1 MAEPLPESCGP
12 WLDERARRDPDAP
25 ALTSAAT
32 TFSWRALAGSVEA
45 LAGRLTA
52 LGVARGDRVAIV
64 LGPSVRLIE
73 LVHAAQRCG
82 ATLVL
87 LDPRLAASE
96 VAVLLAHA
104 DPVLVLHDR
113 PFPVA
118 PPTARARVLG
128 AHDALD
134 AVMPMPMPPPTLVD
148 PTAVQT
154 ILYTSG
160 TTGGPK
166 GVMLTH
172 ANHRASAAA
181 SRAHLGV
188 RADDRWL
195 VALPLHHVGG
205 LSIVMRSV
213 LDGTPLVLHERFDVA
228 AVWQAID
235 DERIT
240 LLSIVPTMLYR
251 LLEHAG
257 VARRG
262 AALRAVL
269 VGGAALTPALAARA
283 RAVGL
288 PILPTYG
295 LTETASQVATCA
307 LADSAS
313 DAATTVGRPLG
324 ATRVRIDDADE
335 EGRGEI
341 VVAGPTVMAG
351 YFRDADATT
360 RVLRDGWLHTGDIG
374 CLDAAGRLSVLD
386 RRTDL
391 VISGG
396 ENVYPAEVEAVLLAH
411 PAVGEAAVYG
421 APDPEWGRRVQAAVV
436 LRAGAVVDGAA
447 LQQWCRT
454 RLAGFKVP
462 RAIEQVA
469 ELPRTAS
476 GKIRRHVLAR

>member
-1 MAEPLPESCGP
+1 MAEPLAESCGP
-12 WLDERARRDPDAP
+12 WLAERARLDADAP
-25 ALTSAAT
+25 ALTSAT
-32 TFSWRALAGSVEA
+32 GTLSWRALSERVET
-45 LAGRLTA
+45 LADRLTA
-52 LGVARGDRVAIV
+52 LGVARGDRVVVV
-64 LGPSVRLIE
+64 LGTCVRLVE
-73 LVHAAQRCG
+73 LVHAAQRCV

-118 PPTARARVLG
+118 APTAQARVVG
-128 AHDALD
+128 VHNTLD
-134 AVMPMPMPPPTLVD
+134 AVVPVRAPAPTLVD

-160 TTGGPK
+160 TTGRPK

-172 ANHRASAAA
+172 ANQRASAAA

-195 VALPLHHVGG
+195 VALPLNHVGG

-213 LDGTPLVLHERFDVA
+213 LDGTPLVLHERFDAA

-240 LLSIVPTMLYR
+240 LLSIVPTMLHR
-251 LLEHAG
+251 LLEHAD
-257 VARRG
+257 G
-262 AALRAVL
+262 AARGTSLRAVL
-269 VGGAALTPALAARA
+269 VGGAALAPALAERA

-295 LTETASQVATCA
+295 LTETGSQVATSA
-307 LADSAS
+307 LDGSAT

-324 ATRVRIDDADE
+324 TTRVRIDDADD

-351 YFRDADATT
+351 YFRDPEATAY
-360 RVLRDGWLHTGDIG
+360 VLRDGWLHTGDIG
-374 CLDAAGRLSVLD
+374 RLDAAGCLQVFD
-386 RRTDL
+386 RRTDV

-436 LRAGAVVDGAA
+436 LRDGAA
-447 LQQWCRT
+447 VDAAT
-454 RLAGFKVP
+454 
-462 RAIEQVA
+462 
-469 ELPRTAS
+469 
-476 GKIRRHVLAR
+476 